1 MIRFN
6 AVRCVPR
13 PADDVFNVVATRA
26 FENHPKWEDEV
37 VEVRRVTPEPMGV
50 GSRAVMVR
58 EEYGKRREVEYEVTE
73 YEPNRRIAFRHLVP
87 NSTFEL
93 STDVRELTATSS
105 EFEVTVLMGVKGMA
119 RLLEPLMRLG
129 MPKRGAR
136 IMADMAR
143 VAETEPVV
151 PAQR

>member
-6 AVRCVPR
+6 AVRRVPR
-13 PADDVFNVVATRA
+13 PADEVFNVVATRA
-26 FENHPKWEDEV
+26 FENHSKWEDEV

-73 YEPNRRIAFRHLVP
+73 YEPNRRIAFRHLVS
-87 NSTFEL
+87 NYTFEL
-93 STDVRELTATSS
+93 SNDVRELTSTSS

-129 MPKRGAR
+129 MSKRGAR

-151 PAQR
+151 PVQH